1 MKLNHV
7 LKVDGYLRKYDDSV
21 VPEIDD
27 YVITNS
33 EGVDYLSL
41 TLPRISYASPPTAV
55 EHITISYDGHRLEVM
70 GVANSRPVF
79 LMQLSDEAMRQL
91 TTRWLTKL

>member
-7 LKVDGYLRKYDDSV
+7 LKVNGYLRKYDFPV

-27 YVITNS
+27 YVITNE
-33 EGVDYLSL
+33 EGIDYLSL
-41 TLPRISYASPPTAV
+41 TIPKISHASPPMPV
-55 EHITISYDGHRLEVM
+55 EHITISYDGHSLEVM

-79 LMQLSDEAMRQL
+79 MMRLSDEAMKQI
-91 TTRWLTKL
+91 TTRWLTRL